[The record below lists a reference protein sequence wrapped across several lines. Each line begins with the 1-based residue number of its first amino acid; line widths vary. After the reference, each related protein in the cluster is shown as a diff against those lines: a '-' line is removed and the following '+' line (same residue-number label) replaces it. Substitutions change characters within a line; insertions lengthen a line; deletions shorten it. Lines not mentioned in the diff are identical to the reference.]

1 MASTVRNSTLTI
13 GGTFHVPVS
22 LRKITSK
29 GDVNFHRG
37 CADGAE
43 VKRLEVN
50 GLTGEPVEAAD
61 IVKGF
66 RDADGT
72 FYPIPA
78 EAIANIDAATK
89 LDSFE
94 VDFFVPLED
103 IPLARATDSYYLMP
117 TKGSSPKALRLLL
130 DALKPIPKGPDKR
143 GAMAGVFKL
152 MPRSLQ
158 HLAVVY
164 PMGDGLFV
172 STLAW
177 AADFRQADEAMG
189 SLAGVDSDKRHLEAA
204 RALVANYTEPVDA
217 IDSLSDEVRE
227 RRAELIAKAAAGR
240 PIEAAPV
247 SAAPKKAADDLM
259 AALEASLVAAN
270 KRKRKAAASA

>member
-1 MASTVRNSTLTI
+1 MASTVRNSTLSI
-13 GGTFHVPVS
+13 GGTFIVPVA
-22 LRKITSK
+22 LRKITTK

-37 CADGAE
+37 CKDGAE

-50 GLTGEPVEAAD
+50 GNTGEPVTAED

-66 RDADGT
+66 RDEDGT

-78 EAIANIDAATK
+78 EAIATIDAATK
-89 LDSFE
+89 LDSFDI
-94 VDFFVPLED
+94 DFFVPLAD
-103 IPLARATDSYYLMP
+103 IPLSRATDSYYLVP
-117 TKGSSPKALRLLL
+117 AKGSSPKALRLLL
-130 DALKPIPKGPDKR
+130 DALKPIPKGAEKR

-164 PMGDGLFV
+164 AQGDGLFV

-177 AADFRQADEAMG
+177 EADFRQADEAMG
-189 SLAGVDSDKRHLEAA
+189 SLAGLDSDKKHLEAA
-204 RALVANYTEPVDA
+204 RALVATYTEPVEA
-217 IDSLSDEVRE
+217 IDSLTDEVRE
-227 RRAELIAKAAAGR
+227 MRAELIAQAAAGK
-240 PIEAAPV
+240 PIEAAPA

-259 AALEASLVAAN
+259 ASLEASLVAAN
-270 KRKRKAAASA
+270 QRKRTAAASA